1 MTERRMFGP
10 AAREARLQDRVQIG
24 AVQDFSC

>member
-1 MTERRMFGP
+1 MFGP